1 MSEIDNTS
9 EHIDIPGEEGA
20 QESEVISVI
29 KPVALDADG
38 VYSLASEEFIR
49 KYAIDL
55 THGETQFTENTHINA
70 KGSHSGLV
78 DLNMLRQYALNKDIA
93 SDSIILD
100 TYTGE
105 EHNAIELLGLNAF

>member
-1 MSEIDNTS
+1 MSEIDDAPK
-9 EHIDIPGEEGA
+9 HIDIPGEEGA
-20 QESEVISVI
+20 QEPEVISVI
-29 KPVALDADG
+29 KPTSLDTDG
-38 VYSLASEEFIR
+38 AYSLASEEFIR

-55 THGETQFTENTHINA
+55 THGETQFTEDIHINA

-105 EHNAIELLGLNAF
+105 EHAAVDLLGLNVF